1 MKHTYAV
8 SVYDCSFVQDYI
20 VNYTRFF
27 DDENDAKSYA
37 VGLMDDFANRGLYEY
52 TVELSVATHCRGQFM
67 TYGFWEFDCLS
78 YDGDLADMIDTLSYM
93 ADGTGAYSYHDMF

>member
-8 SVYDCSFVQDYI
+8 SVYDCAFIQDYV

-37 VGLMDDFANRGLYEY
+37 VGLMDDFANRGLYGY
-52 TVELSVATHCRGQFM
+52 TVELSVTTHCKGQFM

-78 YDGDLADMIDTLSYM
+78 YDGDLTDDIVDSLIDGNAT
-93 ADGTGAYSYHDMF
+93 YSYHDMF

>member
-27 DDENDAKSYA
+27 NDESDAKSYA
-37 VGLMDDFANRGLYEY
+37 VELMDDFANRGLYEY
-52 TVELSVATHCRGQFM
+52 AVELSVATHCRGQFM
-67 TYGFWEFDCLS
+67 TYGFYEFECLCS
-78 YDGDLADMIDTLSYM
+78 DEDLALIVDTLIN
-93 ADGTGAYSYHDMF
+93 GTAPYSYHDMF

>member
-37 VGLMDDFANRGLYEY
+37 VELMDDFGYRGLYEY
-52 TVELSVATHCRGQFM
+52 TVELSVATHCKGQFM
-67 TYGFWEFDCLS
+67 TYGFYEFDCLCS
-78 YDGDLADMIDTLSYM
+78 DDDLTNILDTLINGI
-93 ADGTGAYSYHDMF
+93 GTYSYHDMF